1 MGVQLELFKLS
12 YSNFKS
18 NLKKYVAIMTAV
30 MIAMMF
36 IITSESIF
44 SSYGEVKVRNA
55 YRYNGVWDYRL
66 KTSSDEDI
74 KVDGVTYRGYA
85 ENQNIGV
92 LDIIPEMEHI
102 GNYIDCTDRYLLAIT
117 GIDSDLY
124 DTIPYKLIKG
134 NYPASADELLVA
146 QNTVYKGEVLK
157 TGDVIELDIKERQ
170 DADGNILGDEEL
182 SVSDVYTDIATR
194 KYTICG
200 IYDSSSFTT
209 GTFIHNA
216 YSGKS
221 GTGSRIY
228 YYTCNSH
235 DKARYEAALETFK
248 QAGNVEA
255 NRYVKMAV
263 ESVYKSDYFKASK
276 AGVFLF
282 QGIIIIVSLATIIL
296 NLFQIGESERK
307 NIRQMYTIGA
317 GKGKITG
324 IYNRVF
330 AICEFTGVLAGTGLA
345 VIALTVGKK
354 TIISILNSEYT
365 DFSLVKINPVKI
377 IVMYL
382 IILIV
387 TMIFMLIKCNGI
399 LTIHKR
405 KITGEIKKKPCNSIS
420 KLASTTV
427 RNRWIFN
434 IVLTSSLTIMLLMV
448 TILLSIHPGI
458 KSRSEEE
465 AEIYKSQGHY
475 YIITNDNID
484 RYESEFRAVEG
495 VKKFN
500 IYGSAF
506 VRIKGRDR
514 DNQSLDGLISCNKD
528 YYDEVRKEN
537 PWMADFDTFEK
548 EELVYAINETV
559 LEGKIIRSNDAKEGD
574 TFTYVYQQAED
585 TDKEYKIKIDGVLT
599 MPQSDIV
606 TEEEEGE
613 IDYLTFLVPES
624 RMLKEIK
631 EVGCSPNWMYT
642 FICEKGKIKSAG
654 EKLQDLAYR
663 LGVGLMDTA
672 ETYELA
678 EDNHEIQVFVVAVV
692 SGLFILI
699 GLGGTITSIRLDNM
713 SRKREFS
720 IYRTLGM
727 DSHIKTELQIYEYIS
742 VWLSAL
748 ILSTILVIIL
758 INSLLKGMVSY
769 YYVENKT
776 LFINLIK
783 VAAGTLAILA
793 LIVIA
798 GQLGKGKRHDK
809 VK

>member
-1 MGVQLELFKLS
+1 MFKLS

-117 GIDSDLY
+117 GIDNDLY
-124 DTIPYKLIKG
+124 NTIPYKIMEG
-134 NYPASADELLVA
+134 NYPASADELLVE
-146 QNTVYKGEVLK
+146 QNTVYNGEILK
-157 TGDVIELDIKERQ
+157 TGDVIELDIKERH

-663 LGVGLMDTA
+663 LGVGLNDTA
-672 ETYELA
+672 EIYELA
-678 EDNHEIQVFVVAVV
+678 EDNHEIQVFIVAVV

-699 GLGGTITSIRLDNM
+699 GLGGMITSIRLDKM
-713 SRKREFS
+713 SRKREFLV
-720 IYRTLGM
+720 YETLGM

-758 INSLLKGMVSY
+758 INTLLKGMVSY

-783 VAAGTLAILA
+783 VAAGTLVILV
-793 LIVIA
+793 LIVFA

>member
-1 MGVQLELFKLS
+1 MFKLS

-36 IITSESIF
+36 IIASESIF

-102 GNYIDCTDRYLLAIT
+102 GNYVDCTDRYLLAIT
-117 GIDSDLY
+117 GIDNDLY
-124 DTIPYKLIKG
+124 NTIPYKIMEG

-209 GTFIHNA
+209 GTFIHSA

-221 GTGSRIY
+221 GSNNRIY

-235 DKARYEAALETFK
+235 DRERYEAALETFK

-255 NRYVKMAV
+255 NQYVKMAV

-330 AICEFTGVLAGTGLA
+330 AVCELTGVLAGTGLA
-345 VIALTVGKK
+345 VIALTAGKK
-354 TIISILNSEYT
+354 AIISILNSEYT
-365 DFSLVKINPVKI
+365 DFSLIKINPVKI

-405 KITGEIKKKPCNSIS
+405 KISGEIKKKPCNSVS

-434 IVLTSSLTIMLLMV
+434 IVLTSSLTIMLLMI

-465 AEIYKSQGHY
+465 AGIYMSQGHY
-475 YIITNDNID
+475 FIYTDKDID
-484 RYESEFRAVEG
+484 EYEEEFKSIDG
-495 VKKFN
+495 VKQFRLEC
-500 IYGSAF
+500 GA
-506 VRIKGRDR
+506 RIAINGRDNCDSGIVGCNR
-514 DNQSLDGLISCNKD
+514 DFYNFLREK
-528 YYDEVRKEN
+528 N
-537 PWMADFDTFEK
+537 PWMVDFDTFE
-548 EELVYAINETV
+548 ENGMVYAVNEG
-559 LEGKIIRSNDAKEGD
+559 LKDGKRVPTNDAKKGD
-574 TFTYVYQQAED
+574 TFRYSYSRAED
-585 TDKEYKIKIDGVLT
+585 SDKENEIKIDGIIS
-599 MPQSDIV
+599 MPVDWLSDSR
-606 TEEEEGE
+606 E
-613 IDYLTFLVPES
+613 DRLTFFVS
-624 RMLKEIK
+624 RNKMEDEAK
-631 EVGCSPNWMYT
+631 EVGCIPERDYT
-642 FICEKGKIKSAG
+642 IICEKGKIKSAG
-654 EKLQDLAYR
+654 EKL
-663 LGVGLMDTA
+663 
-672 ETYELA
+672 
-678 EDNHEIQVFVVAVV
+678 
-692 SGLFILI
+692 
-699 GLGGTITSIRLDNM
+699 
-713 SRKREFS
+713 
-720 IYRTLGM
+720 
-727 DSHIKTELQIYEYIS
+727 
-742 VWLSAL
+742 
-748 ILSTILVIIL
+748 
-758 INSLLKGMVSY
+758 
-769 YYVENKT
+769 
-776 LFINLIK
+776 
-783 VAAGTLAILA
+783 
-793 LIVIA
+793 
-798 GQLGKGKRHDK
+798 
-809 VK
+809 

>member
-1 MGVQLELFKLS
+1 MFKLS

-18 NLKKYVAIMTAV
+18 NLKKYVAIMTAI

-36 IITSESIF
+36 IIASESIF

-66 KTSSDEDI
+66 KTSSGEDI

-92 LDIIPEMEHI
+92 LDIIPELEHI
-102 GNYIDCTDRYLLAIT
+102 GDYIDCTDRYLLAIT

-134 NYPASADELLVA
+134 NYPVSADELLVA
-146 QNTVYKGEVLK
+146 NNTVYKGKVLK
-157 TGDVIELDIKERQ
+157 TGDVIELDIKERH
-170 DADGNILGDEEL
+170 DEDGNILGDEGL

-200 IYDSSSFTT
+200 IYDGASFTM
-209 GTFIHNA
+209 GTFIHSA

-221 GTGSRIY
+221 GTGNRIY

-235 DKARYEAALETFK
+235 YKEKYEEVWEKLNSI
-248 QAGNVEA
+248 GNVEA
-255 NRYVKMAV
+255 NQYVKMTV

-330 AICEFTGVLAGTGLA
+330 AVCEFTGVLAGTGLA
-345 VIALTVGKK
+345 VIALTAGKK
-354 TIISILNSEYT
+354 VIISILNSEYT
-365 DFSLVKINPVKI
+365 DFSLIKINPVKI
-377 IVMYL
+377 VMMYIIV
-382 IILIV
+382 LIV

-405 KITGEIKKKPCNSIS
+405 KITGEIKKKPCNSVS

-434 IVLTSSLTIMLLMV
+434 IVLTSSLTIMLLMI

-465 AEIYKSQGHY
+465 AGIYMSQGHY
-475 YIITNDNID
+475 FIYTDKDID
-484 RYESEFRAVEG
+484 EYEEEFKSIDG
-495 VKKFN
+495 VKQFRLEC
-500 IYGSAF
+500 GA
-506 VRIKGRDR
+506 RIAINGRDNCDSGIVGCNR
-514 DNQSLDGLISCNKD
+514 DFYNFLREK
-528 YYDEVRKEN
+528 N
-537 PWMADFDTFEK
+537 PWMVDFDTFE
-548 EELVYAINETV
+548 ENGMVYAVNEG
-559 LEGKIIRSNDAKEGD
+559 LKDGKRVPTNDAKKGD
-574 TFTYVYQQAED
+574 TFRYSYSRAED
-585 TDKEYKIKIDGVLT
+585 SDKENEIKIDGIIS
-599 MPQSDIV
+599 MPVDWLSDSR
-606 TEEEEGE
+606 E
-613 IDYLTFLVPES
+613 DRLTFFVS
-624 RMLKEIK
+624 RNKMEDEAK
-631 EVGCSPNWMYT
+631 EVGCIPERDYT
-642 FICEKGKIKSAG
+642 IICEKGKIKSAG
-654 EKLQDLAYR
+654 EKLQDLAYE

-672 ETYELA
+672 EIYELA

-699 GLGGTITSIRLDNM
+699 GLGGMITSIRLDKM
-713 SRKREFS
+713 SRKREFLV
-720 IYRTLGM
+720 YETLGM

-758 INSLLKGMVSY
+758 INTLLKGMVSY

-783 VAAGTLAILA
+783 VAAGTLAILV
-793 LIVIA
+793 LIVFA

>member
-1 MGVQLELFKLS
+1 MFKLS

-36 IITSESIF
+36 IIASESIF

-66 KTSSDEDI
+66 KTSSDENI

-85 ENQNIGV
+85 ENQNIGI

-102 GNYIDCTDRYLLAIT
+102 GNYVDCTDRYLLAIT
-117 GIDSDLY
+117 GIDNDLY
-124 DTIPYKLIKG
+124 NTIPYKIMEG
-134 NYPASADELLVA
+134 DYPASADELLVA
-146 QNTVYKGEVLK
+146 QNTVYNGEILK
-157 TGDVIELDIKERQ
+157 TGDVIELDIKERH
-170 DADGNILGDEEL
+170 DADGNILGDDEL

-235 DKARYEAALETFK
+235 DRESYEATSETLK
-248 QAGNVEA
+248 KAGNVEA

-317 GKGKITG
+317 GKGKISG

-330 AICEFTGVLAGTGLA
+330 AVCELTGVLAGTGLA
-345 VIALTVGKK
+345 VIALTAGKK
-354 TIISILNSEYT
+354 AIISILNSEYT
-365 DFSLVKINPVKI
+365 DFSLIKINPVKI
-377 IVMYL
+377 VMMYMIV
-382 IILIV
+382 LIV

-434 IVLTSSLTIMLLMV
+434 IVLTSSLTIMLLMI

-465 AEIYKSQGHY
+465 AEIYKSYGHY
-475 YIITNDNID
+475 YIITDKDID

-514 DNQSLDGLISCNKD
+514 DNQSMDGLVSCNKD

-559 LEGKIIRSNDAKEGD
+559 LEGKIIHSNDAKEGD

-585 TDKEYKIKIDGVLT
+585 TDKEYEIRIDGVLS
-599 MPQSDIV
+599 MPQSEIV
-606 TEEEEGE
+606 TEEE

-631 EVGCSPNWMYT
+631 EVGCSPNWMYSI
-642 FICEKGKIKSAG
+642 ICEKGKIKSAG
-654 EKLQDLAYR
+654 EKLQDLTYR

-672 ETYELA
+672 EIYELA

-699 GLGGTITSIRLDNM
+699 GLGGMITSIRLDKM
-713 SRKREFS
+713 SRKREFLV
-720 IYRTLGM
+720 YETLGM

-758 INSLLKGMVSY
+758 INTLLKGMVSY

-783 VAAGTLAILA
+783 VAAGTLVILV
-793 LIVIA
+793 LIVFA

>member
-1 MGVQLELFKLS
+1 MFKLS

-36 IITSESIF
+36 IIASESIF

-117 GIDSDLY
+117 GIDNDLY
-124 DTIPYKLIKG
+124 NTIPYKIMEG

-146 QNTVYKGEVLK
+146 QNTVYNGEILK
-157 TGDVIELDIKERQ
+157 TGDVIELDIKERH

-465 AEIYKSQGHY
+465 AGIYKSQGHY

-585 TDKEYKIKIDGVLT
+585 TDKEYKIKIDGLLT

-654 EKLQDLAYR
+654 EKLQDLAYE

-672 ETYELA
+672 EIYELA

-699 GLGGTITSIRLDNM
+699 GLGGMITSIRLDKM
-713 SRKREFS
+713 SRKREFLV
-720 IYRTLGM
+720 YETLGM

-758 INSLLKGMVSY
+758 INTLLKGMVSY

-783 VAAGTLAILA
+783 VAAGTLVILV
-793 LIVIA
+793 LIVFA

>member
-1 MGVQLELFKLS
+1 MFKLS

-36 IITSESIF
+36 IIASESIF

-66 KTSSDEDI
+66 KTSSDENI
-74 KVDGVTYRGYA
+74 KIDGVTYRGYA

-117 GIDSDLY
+117 GIDNDLY
-124 DTIPYKLIKG
+124 NTIPYKIMEG

-146 QNTVYKGEVLK
+146 QNTVYNGEILK
-157 TGDVIELDIKERQ
+157 TGDVIELDIKERH

-465 AEIYKSQGHY
+465 AGIYKSQGHY

-606 TEEEEGE
+606 TEEEEEEGE

-654 EKLQDLAYR
+654 EKLQDLAYE

-672 ETYELA
+672 EIYELA

-699 GLGGTITSIRLDNM
+699 GLGGMITSIRLDKM
-713 SRKREFS
+713 SRKREFLV
-720 IYRTLGM
+720 YETLGM

-758 INSLLKGMVSY
+758 INTLLKGMVSY

-776 LFINLIK
+776 LFINLVK

>member
-1 MGVQLELFKLS
+1 MFKLS

-36 IITSESIF
+36 IIASESIF

-66 KTSSDEDI
+66 KTSSGEDI

-85 ENQNIGV
+85 ENQNIGI

-117 GIDSDLY
+117 GIDSGLY
-124 DTIPYKLIKG
+124 DTIPYKLKEG

-146 QNTVYKGEVLK
+146 QNTVYNGEILK

-170 DADGNILGDEEL
+170 DEDGNILGDENL
-182 SVSDVYTDIATR
+182 SVGDVYTDITTK

-209 GTFIHNA
+209 GTFIHSA

-221 GTGSRIY
+221 GSNNRIY

-255 NRYVKMAV
+255 NQYVKMAV

-330 AICEFTGVLAGTGLA
+330 AVCELTGVLAGTGLA
-345 VIALTVGKK
+345 VIALTAGKK
-354 TIISILNSEYT
+354 AIISILNSEYT
-365 DFSLVKINPVKI
+365 DFSLIKINPVKI
-377 IVMYL
+377 VMMYMIV
-382 IILIV
+382 LIV

-434 IVLTSSLTIMLLMV
+434 IVLTSSLTIMLLMI

-465 AEIYKSQGHY
+465 AEIYKSYGHY
-475 YIITNDNID
+475 YIITDKDID

-514 DNQSLDGLISCNKD
+514 DNQSMDGLVSCNKD

-559 LEGKIIRSNDAKEGD
+559 LEGKIIHSNDAKEGD

-585 TDKEYKIKIDGVLT
+585 TDKEYEIRIDGVLS
-599 MPQSDIV
+599 MPQSEIV
-606 TEEEEGE
+606 TEEE

-631 EVGCSPNWMYT
+631 EVGCSPNWMYSI
-642 FICEKGKIKSAG
+642 ICEKGKIKSAG
-654 EKLQDLAYR
+654 EKLQDLTYR

-672 ETYELA
+672 EIYELA

-699 GLGGTITSIRLDNM
+699 GLGGMITSIRLDKM
-713 SRKREFS
+713 SRKREFLV
-720 IYRTLGM
+720 YETLGM

-758 INSLLKGMVSY
+758 INTLLKGMVSY

-783 VAAGTLAILA
+783 VAAGTLVILV
-793 LIVIA
+793 LIVFA

>member
-30 MIAMMF
+30 MIAMIF
-36 IITSESIF
+36 IIASESIF

-66 KTSSDEDI
+66 KTSADEDMKI
-74 KVDGVTYRGYA
+74 DGVTYIGYA
-85 ENQNIGV
+85 ENQNIGI

-102 GNYIDCTDRYLLAIT
+102 GDYIDCTDRYLLAIT

-124 DTIPYKLIKG
+124 DTIPYKLMEG
-134 NYPASADELLVA
+134 NYPVSADELLVA

-170 DADGNILGDEEL
+170 DEDGNILGDEKL

-209 GTFIHNA
+209 GSFIHSA
-216 YSGKS
+216 YSGKA
-221 GTGSRIY
+221 GITNRIY
-228 YYTCNSH
+228 YYACNSH
-235 DKARYEAALETFK
+235 DKGTYENVSEILK
-248 QAGNVEA
+248 KAGNVEA
-255 NRYVKMAV
+255 NQYVEMAV

-330 AICEFTGVLAGTGLA
+330 AVCEFMGVLAGTGLA
-345 VIALTVGKK
+345 VIALTAGKK
-354 TIISILNSEYT
+354 AIISILNSEYT
-365 DFSLVKINPVKI
+365 DFSLIKINPVKI
-377 IVMYL
+377 VIMYMTIL
-382 IILIV
+382 II
-387 TMIFMLIKCNGI
+387 TMIFMRIKCNSI
-399 LTIHKR
+399 LTVHKR
-405 KITGEIKKKPCNSIS
+405 KISGEIKKKPCNSIS
-420 KLASTTV
+420 KLAGTTI

-434 IVLTSSLTIMLLMV
+434 IVLTSSLTIMLLMI

-465 AEIYKSQGHY
+465 AGIYKSQGHY
-475 YIITNDNID
+475 YIVTDNNID
-484 RYESEFRAVEG
+484 MYEPEFRTIEG
-495 VKKFN
+495 VKKIN

-514 DNQSLDGLISCNKD
+514 DNQNMDGLISCNKD

-548 EELVYAINETV
+548 EGLVYVMNETIM
-559 LEGKIIRSNDAKEGD
+559 EGKAVHSNDAKEGD
-574 TFTYVYQQAED
+574 VFTYVYQQAED
-585 TDKEYKIKIDGVLT
+585 TNKEYEIRIDGVLS
-599 MPQSDIV
+599 MPQGDIV
-606 TEEEEGE
+606 TEE
-613 IDYLTFLVPES
+613 IDCLTFLVPES
-624 RMLKEIK
+624 RMIKESK
-631 EVGCSPNWMYT
+631 EVGCVTNWMYT
-642 FICEKGKIKSAG
+642 IVCEKGRIKSAG
-654 EKLQDLAYR
+654 EKLQDLAYK

-672 ETYELA
+672 EIYELA

-699 GLGGTITSIRLDNM
+699 GLGGMITSIRLDKM

-720 IYRTLGM
+720 VYETLGM

-758 INSLLKGMVSY
+758 INTLLKGMVSY

-783 VAAGTLAILA
+783 VAAGTLVILV
-793 LIVIA
+793 LIAFA

>member
-1 MGVQLELFKLS
+1 
-12 YSNFKS
+12 
-18 NLKKYVAIMTAV
+18 MTAV

-36 IITSESIF
+36 IIASESIF

-66 KTSSDEDI
+66 KTSSDENI
-74 KVDGVTYRGYA
+74 KIDGVTYRGYA

-117 GIDSDLY
+117 GIDNDLY
-124 DTIPYKLIKG
+124 NTIPYKIMEG

-146 QNTVYKGEVLK
+146 QNTVYNGEILK
-157 TGDVIELDIKERQ
+157 TGDVIELDIKERH

-365 DFSLVKINPVKI
+365 DFSLIKINPVKI
-377 IVMYL
+377 VMMYMIV
-382 IILIV
+382 LIV

-434 IVLTSSLTIMLLMV
+434 IVLTSSLTIMLLMI

-465 AEIYKSQGHY
+465 AEIYKSYGHY
-475 YIITNDNID
+475 YIITDKDID

-514 DNQSLDGLISCNKD
+514 DNQSMDGLVSCNKD

-559 LEGKIIRSNDAKEGD
+559 LEGKIIHSNDAKEGD

-585 TDKEYKIKIDGVLT
+585 TDKEYEIRIDGVLS
-599 MPQSDIV
+599 MPQSEIV
-606 TEEEEGE
+606 TEEE

-631 EVGCSPNWMYT
+631 EVGCSPNWMYSI
-642 FICEKGKIKSAG
+642 ICEKGKIKSAG
-654 EKLQDLAYR
+654 EKLQDLTYR

-672 ETYELA
+672 EIYELA

-699 GLGGTITSIRLDNM
+699 GLGGMITSIRLDKM
-713 SRKREFS
+713 SRKREFLV
-720 IYRTLGM
+720 YETLGM

-758 INSLLKGMVSY
+758 INTLLKGMVSY

-783 VAAGTLAILA
+783 VAAGTLAILV
-793 LIVIA
+793 LIVFA

>member
-1 MGVQLELFKLS
+1 MFKLS

-36 IITSESIF
+36 IIASESIF

-66 KTSSDEDI
+66 KTSSGEDI

-85 ENQNIGV
+85 ENQNIGI

-102 GNYIDCTDRYLLAIT
+102 GNYVDCTDRYLLAIT
-117 GIDSDLY
+117 GIDNDLY
-124 DTIPYKLIKG
+124 NTIPYKIMEG

-146 QNTVYKGEVLK
+146 QNTVYNGEILK
-157 TGDVIELDIKERQ
+157 TGDVIELDIKERH

-330 AICEFTGVLAGTGLA
+330 AVCELTGVLAGTGLA
-345 VIALTVGKK
+345 VIALTAGKK
-354 TIISILNSEYT
+354 AIISILNSEYT
-365 DFSLVKINPVKI
+365 DFSLIKINPVKI
-377 IVMYL
+377 VMMYMIV
-382 IILIV
+382 LIV

-434 IVLTSSLTIMLLMV
+434 IVLTSSLTIMLLMI

-465 AEIYKSQGHY
+465 AEIYKSYGHY
-475 YIITNDNID
+475 YIITDKDID

-514 DNQSLDGLISCNKD
+514 DNQSMDGLVSCNKD

-559 LEGKIIRSNDAKEGD
+559 LEGKIIHSNDAKEGD

-606 TEEEEGE
+606 TEEEE

-631 EVGCSPNWMYT
+631 EVGCSPNWMYSI
-642 FICEKGKIKSAG
+642 ICEKGKIKSAG

-672 ETYELA
+672 EIYELA
-678 EDNHEIQVFVVAVV
+678 EDNHEIQVFIVAVV

-699 GLGGTITSIRLDNM
+699 GLGGMITSIRLDNM

-776 LFINLIK
+776 LFINLVK

>member
-1 MGVQLELFKLS
+1 MFKLS

-36 IITSESIF
+36 IIASESIF

-66 KTSSDEDI
+66 KTSSDENI
-74 KVDGVTYRGYA
+74 KIDGVTYRGYA

-117 GIDSDLY
+117 GIDNDLY
-124 DTIPYKLIKG
+124 NTIPYKIMEG

-146 QNTVYKGEVLK
+146 QNTVYNGEILK
-157 TGDVIELDIKERQ
+157 TGDVIELDIKERH

-365 DFSLVKINPVKI
+365 DFSLIKINPVKI

-387 TMIFMLIKCNGI
+387 TTIFMLIKCNGI

-434 IVLTSSLTIMLLMV
+434 IVLTSSLTIMLLMI

-465 AEIYKSQGHY
+465 AEIYKSYGHY
-475 YIITNDNID
+475 YIITDKDID

-514 DNQSLDGLISCNKD
+514 DNQSMDGLVSCNKD

-559 LEGKIIRSNDAKEGD
+559 LEGKIIHSNDAKEGD

-585 TDKEYKIKIDGVLT
+585 TDKEYEIRIDGVLS
-599 MPQSDIV
+599 MPQSEIV
-606 TEEEEGE
+606 TEEE

-631 EVGCSPNWMYT
+631 EVGCSPNWMYSI
-642 FICEKGKIKSAG
+642 ICEKGKIKSAG
-654 EKLQDLAYR
+654 EKLQDLAYE

-672 ETYELA
+672 EIYELA

-699 GLGGTITSIRLDNM
+699 GLGGMITSIRLDKM
-713 SRKREFS
+713 SRKREFLV
-720 IYRTLGM
+720 YETLGM

-758 INSLLKGMVSY
+758 INTLLKGMVSY

-783 VAAGTLAILA
+783 VAAGTLVILV
-793 LIVIA
+793 LIVFA

>member
-1 MGVQLELFKLS
+1 
-12 YSNFKS
+12 
-18 NLKKYVAIMTAV
+18 MTAV

-36 IITSESIF
+36 IIASESIF

-117 GIDSDLY
+117 GIDNDLY
-124 DTIPYKLIKG
+124 NTIPYKLIKG

-146 QNTVYKGEVLK
+146 NNTVYNGEILK
-157 TGDVIELDIKERQ
+157 TGDVIELDIKERH
-170 DADGNILGDEEL
+170 DADGNILEDEEL

-465 AEIYKSQGHY
+465 AGIYKSQGHY

-654 EKLQDLAYR
+654 EKLQDLAYE

-672 ETYELA
+672 EIYELA

-699 GLGGTITSIRLDNM
+699 GLGGMITSIRLDKM
-713 SRKREFS
+713 SRKREFLV
-720 IYRTLGM
+720 YETLGM

-758 INSLLKGMVSY
+758 INTLLKGMVSY

-783 VAAGTLAILA
+783 VAAGTLVILV

>member
-1 MGVQLELFKLS
+1 MFKLS

-36 IITSESIF
+36 IIASESIF

-117 GIDSDLY
+117 GIDNDLY
-124 DTIPYKLIKG
+124 NTIPYKLIKG

-146 QNTVYKGEVLK
+146 NNTVYNGEILK
-157 TGDVIELDIKERQ
+157 TGDVIELDIKERH

-465 AEIYKSQGHY
+465 AGIYKSQGHY

-606 TEEEEGE
+606 TEEEGE

-699 GLGGTITSIRLDNM
+699 GLGGMITSIRLDNM

-758 INSLLKGMVSY
+758 INTLLKGMVSY

-776 LFINLIK
+776 LFINLVK

>member
-1 MGVQLELFKLS
+1 MFKLS

-36 IITSESIF
+36 IIASESIF

-146 QNTVYKGEVLK
+146 QNTVYNGEILK
-157 TGDVIELDIKERQ
+157 TGDVIELDIKERH

-606 TEEEEGE
+606 TEEEGE

-758 INSLLKGMVSY
+758 INTLLKGMVSY

-783 VAAGTLAILA
+783 VAAGTLVILV
-793 LIVIA
+793 LIVFA

>member
-1 MGVQLELFKLS
+1 MFKLS

-36 IITSESIF
+36 IIASESIF

-66 KTSSDEDI
+66 KTSSDENI

-85 ENQNIGV
+85 ENQNIGI

-102 GNYIDCTDRYLLAIT
+102 GNYVDCTDRYLLAIT
-117 GIDSDLY
+117 GIDNDLY
-124 DTIPYKLIKG
+124 NTIPYKIMEG
-134 NYPASADELLVA
+134 DYPASADELLVA
-146 QNTVYKGEVLK
+146 QNTVYNGEILK
-157 TGDVIELDIKERQ
+157 TGDVIELDIKERH
-170 DADGNILGDEEL
+170 DADGNILGDDEL

-465 AEIYKSQGHY
+465 AGIYKSQGHY

-654 EKLQDLAYR
+654 EKLQDLAYE

-672 ETYELA
+672 EIYELA

-699 GLGGTITSIRLDNM
+699 GLGGMITSIRLDKM
-713 SRKREFS
+713 SRKREFLV
-720 IYRTLGM
+720 YETLGM

-758 INSLLKGMVSY
+758 INTLLKGMVSY

-783 VAAGTLAILA
+783 VAAGTLAILV
-793 LIVIA
+793 LIVFA

>member
-1 MGVQLELFKLS
+1 MFKLS

-36 IITSESIF
+36 IIASESIF

-117 GIDSDLY
+117 GIDNDLY
-124 DTIPYKLIKG
+124 NTIPYKIMEG

-146 QNTVYKGEVLK
+146 QNTVYNGEILK
-157 TGDVIELDIKERQ
+157 TGDVIELDIKERH

-458 KSRSEEE
+458 KSRSEEG
-465 AEIYKSQGHY
+465 AGIYKSQGHY

-654 EKLQDLAYR
+654 EKLQDLAYE

-672 ETYELA
+672 EIYELA
-678 EDNHEIQVFVVAVV
+678 EDNHEIQVFVVTVV

-699 GLGGTITSIRLDNM
+699 GLGGMITSIRLDKM
-713 SRKREFS
+713 SRKREFLV
-720 IYRTLGM
+720 YETLGM

-758 INSLLKGMVSY
+758 INTLLKGMVSY

-783 VAAGTLAILA
+783 VAAGTLVILV
-793 LIVIA
+793 LIVFA

>member
-36 IITSESIF
+36 IIASESIF

-66 KTSSDEDI
+66 KTSSDENI
-74 KVDGVTYRGYA
+74 KIDGVTYRGYA
-85 ENQNIGV
+85 ENQNIGI

-117 GIDSDLY
+117 GIDNDLY
-124 DTIPYKLIKG
+124 NTIPYKIMEG
-134 NYPASADELLVA
+134 NYPVSADELLVA
-146 QNTVYKGEVLK
+146 QNTVYNGGILK
-157 TGDVIELDIKERQ
+157 TGDVIELDIKERH

-182 SVSDVYTDIATR
+182 SVSDVYTDIATK

-209 GTFIHNA
+209 GTFIHSA

-221 GTGSRIY
+221 GSNNRIY

-255 NRYVKMAV
+255 NQYVKMAV

-317 GKGKITG
+317 GKGKISG

-330 AICEFTGVLAGTGLA
+330 AVCELTGVLAGTGLA
-345 VIALTVGKK
+345 VIALTAGKK
-354 TIISILNSEYT
+354 AIISILNSEYT
-365 DFSLVKINPVKI
+365 DFSLIKINPVKI
-377 IVMYL
+377 VMMYMIV
-382 IILIV
+382 LIV

-434 IVLTSSLTIMLLMV
+434 IVLTSSLTIMLLMI

-465 AEIYKSQGHY
+465 AEIYKSYGHY
-475 YIITNDNID
+475 YIITDKDID

-514 DNQSLDGLISCNKD
+514 DNQSMDGLVSCNKD

-559 LEGKIIRSNDAKEGD
+559 LEGKIIHSNDAKEGD

-585 TDKEYKIKIDGVLT
+585 TDKEYEIRIDGVLS
-599 MPQSDIV
+599 MPQSEIV
-606 TEEEEGE
+606 TEEE

-631 EVGCSPNWMYT
+631 EVGCSPNWMYSI
-642 FICEKGKIKSAG
+642 ICEKGKIKSAG
-654 EKLQDLAYR
+654 EKLQDLTYR
-663 LGVGLMDTA
+663 LGVGLNDTA
-672 ETYELA
+672 EIYELA
-678 EDNHEIQVFVVAVV
+678 EDNHEIQVFIVAVV

-699 GLGGTITSIRLDNM
+699 GLGGMITSIRLDNM

-758 INSLLKGMVSY
+758 INTLLKGMVSY

-776 LFINLIK
+776 LFINLVK
-783 VAAGTLAILA
+783 VAAGTLATLA

-798 GQLGKGKRHDK
+798 GQLGKGKRNDK

>member
-1 MGVQLELFKLS
+1 
-12 YSNFKS
+12 
-18 NLKKYVAIMTAV
+18 MTAV

-36 IITSESIF
+36 IIASESIF

-66 KTSSDEDI
+66 KTSSGEDI

-85 ENQNIGV
+85 ENQNIGI

-117 GIDSDLY
+117 GIDNDLY
-124 DTIPYKLIKG
+124 NTIPYKIMEG

-146 QNTVYKGEVLK
+146 QNTVYNGEILK
-157 TGDVIELDIKERQ
+157 TGDVIELDIKERH

-606 TEEEEGE
+606 TEEEGE